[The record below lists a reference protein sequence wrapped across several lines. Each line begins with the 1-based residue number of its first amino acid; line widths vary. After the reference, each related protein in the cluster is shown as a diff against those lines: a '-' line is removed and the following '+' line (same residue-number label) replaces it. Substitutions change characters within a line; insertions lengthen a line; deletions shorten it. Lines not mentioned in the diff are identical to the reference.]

1 MDKIGCPPCSPHKQS
16 EPQPLPRCSS
26 DMLKRLLSFS
36 RQARF
41 EERQG
46 GSLTKRLS
54 APVAS
59 ISVAL
64 PSVSLRSAGDL
75 HAGKAS
81 NRHLQHSP
89 SPILPIPQSTSLPFF
104 SSPASCTPVVS
115 FKSGQHTRRLCNNL
129 CRASSGRLPR

>member
-1 MDKIGCPPCSPHKQS
+1 
-16 EPQPLPRCSS
+16 
-26 DMLKRLLSFS
+26 MLKRLLSFS

-59 ISVAL
+59 ISVTL

-89 SPILPIPQSTSLPFF
+89 SLNQHLSLSFPLPLH
-104 SSPASCTPVVS
+104 V
-115 FKSGQHTRRLCNNL
+115 
-129 CRASSGRLPR
+129 PR